1 MTRSKNQRKVI
12 AIVGNAS
19 ESSSPA
25 VLLLAR
31 TIGQGIVDA
40 GFVLVTGGLGGVM
53 RAASQGARLSAQ
65 CGDGSVLGILP
76 SYDRTTANEFVQIAI
91 PTGMQLARN
100 TLVVAMADVVIAIG
114 GGSGTLSEM
123 AIAWQLGKPIV
134 AVTECGGWSGELAGR
149 TLDSRGAVPVHTA
162 CDAAEAVALTIGLAT
177 TARPEAGEINS
188 QWRGGQS

>member
-1 MTRSKNQRKVI
+1 MTRSRNQRRVI
-12 AIVGNAS
+12 AVVGNAS
-19 ESSSPA
+19 ESTPPE
-25 VLLLAR
+25 VMLLAR
-31 TIGQGIVDA
+31 AIGQGIVDA

-53 RAASQGARLSAQ
+53 RAASQGGRLSLQ

-134 AVTECGGWSGELAGR
+134 AVIECGGWSGELAGR
-149 TLDSRGAVPVHTA
+149 TLDSRGTVPVHSA
-162 CDAAEAVALTIGLAT
+162 CDATEALELAIGLAT
-177 TARPEAGEINS
+177 AVRPEAGEINS
-188 QWRGGQS
+188 HWRGGQS